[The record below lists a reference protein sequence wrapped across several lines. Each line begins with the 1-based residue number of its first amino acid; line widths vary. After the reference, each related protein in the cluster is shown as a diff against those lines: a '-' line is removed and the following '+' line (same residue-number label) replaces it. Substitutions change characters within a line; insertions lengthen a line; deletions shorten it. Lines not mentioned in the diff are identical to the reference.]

1 MSGIVNWLKNNKK
14 STSGLYDVL
23 LMVSSNSNTI
33 KRKKDSV
40 EIALLCLSHY
50 IHFLFQQQ
58 QTQKPRM
65 SAIQSRKWLLTVLKL
80 NLWQRPIVLPP
91 CRQRVATS
99 SASEGPAVLLQE
111 SHCFNYSCVITS
123 INCNVFVNAG
133 SPKKKPKQPIARK
146 QKDGKTEITSR
157 VVSLATSSRLW
168 SPCWQILRHW
178 PEGQLVIPAQR
189 TGRWD
194 CKACGMEFSRADL
207 AAMRTQAS
215 IANPL
220 YSSVNP
226 HSCAHP
232 VRTPVWACQRSPM
245 ELGNRAVPAARTR
258 GSLQT

>member
-1 MSGIVNWLKNNKK
+1 M
-14 STSGLYDVL
+14 
-23 LMVSSNSNTI
+23 
-33 KRKKDSV
+33 
-40 EIALLCLSHY
+40 EIALPCLSHY

-65 SAIQSRKWLLTVLKL
+65 SAIQFCKWLLTVLKL
-80 NLWQRPIVLPP
+80 NLWQCPIVLPP
-91 CRQRVATS
+91 CRQRVAAS

-111 SHCFNYSCVITS
+111 SHCFNYSRVITS
-123 INCNVFVNAG
+123 INCNVFVNAAR
-133 SPKKKPKQPIARK
+133 PPPQKKKPIARK

-157 VVSLATSSRLW
+157 VISLATSLRLW
-168 SPCWQILRHW
+168 SPCWQILCRR

-194 CKACGMEFSRADL
+194 CKACSMEFSGADL
-207 AAMRTQAS
+207 AAVRTQAS
-215 IANPL
+215 VANPL
-220 YSSVNP
+220 YSPINP

-232 VRTPVWACQRSPM
+232 VRTPVWACQHSPM